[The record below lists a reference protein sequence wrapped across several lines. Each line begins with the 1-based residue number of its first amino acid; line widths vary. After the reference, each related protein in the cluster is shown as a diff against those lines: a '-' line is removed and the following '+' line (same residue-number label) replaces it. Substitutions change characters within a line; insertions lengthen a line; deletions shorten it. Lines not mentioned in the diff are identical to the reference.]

1 MTGVIGTEYLELL
14 ARDASPVEFEGPL
27 LAARS
32 AGADAE
38 TIGRLEHAK
47 ALALQVRGVL
57 ESRRRRETELSALF
71 ETASDLASLT
81 DVDAVLEAIVRR
93 SRQLLG
99 SDVAYLSLNDEEAG
113 DTYMRV
119 TVGCSSDLFR
129 AVRLPMGAGLGGLV
143 AQTATPYASA
153 TYFQDE
159 RFRHTEGI
167 DSAVADEGITSIVGV
182 PLLLARR
189 VIGVL
194 YAANRTVRPFGRS
207 EIALLSSFAA
217 HAAIA
222 LDNARLLSET
232 QLALH
237 DLRVAGEELRARTV
251 SVERA
256 ADAHDR
262 LLELVLQGG
271 DVDDVARE
279 VGEVLGGHVIMAGP
293 DGAPLPGGA
302 EVPST
307 AVAGATSGATTETA
321 RLAVTTSRTRT
332 GDGVVAAPVLA
343 GGEALGALVL
353 LRSEPL
359 DEADRRILERAALVT
374 ALQLLFRRSVAAAEE
389 RLRGEL
395 LDDVLLGRDPQGLRE
410 RARLA
415 GADLDAAHAVV
426 VAEVV
431 GDRSRAVQAAAFL
444 AGGRGGLSTLQEGEL
459 VLILPGLEPHEAAR
473 AVSTELGRA
482 AGRPV
487 TAGTAGPA
495 SGPAEIAAAR
505 AEAARCL
512 HTLLVL
518 GRRGEVAGVGDL
530 GFVGLLLGEDRDV
543 PSYVASV
550 LGPVLEYDAQ
560 RGTALLETLRTY
572 FGQGGNLSRTGS
584 ALHVHANTVT
594 QRLERITNLLGE
606 GWNAPERQLEVQLA
620 LRLHALLG

>member
-1 MTGVIGTEYLELL
+1 MRGTEYLELL

-27 LAARS
+27 LAART

-38 TIGRLEHAK
+38 TVERLERAK
-47 ALALQVRGVL
+47 TLALQVRSVL
-57 ESRRRRETELSALF
+57 ESRRRRETELTALF

-159 RFRHTEGI
+159 RFNHTDGI

-182 PLLLARR
+182 PLLLGRR

-207 EIALLSSFAA
+207 DIALLSSFAA

-232 QLALH
+232 QLALD
-237 DLRVAGEELRARTV
+237 DLRVASEELRERTT

-271 DVDDVARE
+271 SVDDVARE
-279 VGEVLGGHVIMAGP
+279 VGEVLGGDVVTVGQ
-293 DGAPLPGGA
+293 DGTPLSGTDEATPAAVCERHA
-302 EVPST
+302 EV
-307 AVAGATSGATTETA
+307 A
-321 RLAVTTSRTRT
+321 RVAVTTSRTRT
-332 GDGVVAAPVLA
+332 GEGVVAAPVLA
-343 GGEALGALVL
+343 GGETLGALVL
-353 LRSEPL
+353 LRDEPL

-415 GADLDAAHAVV
+415 GADLDAPHAVV
-426 VAEVV
+426 VTEVV

-444 AGGRGGLSTLQEGEL
+444 AGGHGGLSTLQEGHL
-459 VLILPGLEPHEAAR
+459 VLILPRTDPREAAR
-473 AVSTELGRA
+473 TVSAELRRA
-482 AGRPV
+482 TGQPV

-495 SGPAEIAAAR
+495 RGPAEIASAR

-512 HTLLVL
+512 QTLLVL
-518 GRRGEVAGVGDL
+518 GRRGEVAGVEDL

-543 PSYVASV
+543 PAYVASV
-550 LGPVLEYDAQ
+550 LGPVLDYDAQ
-560 RGTALLETLRTY
+560 RGTALVGTLRTY
-572 FGQGGNLSRTGS
+572 FAQGGNLSRTGS

-620 LRLHALLG
+620 LRLHALLGD